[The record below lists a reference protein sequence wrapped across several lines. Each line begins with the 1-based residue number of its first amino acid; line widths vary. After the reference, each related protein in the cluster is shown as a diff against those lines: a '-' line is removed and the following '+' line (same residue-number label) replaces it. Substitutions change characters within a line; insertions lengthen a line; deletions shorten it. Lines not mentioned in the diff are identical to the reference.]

1 MKCRTS
7 RLLNSAM
14 HGRRLLVLFFTFVLV
29 NLAVVYAGDS
39 LPAHRIALSSRR
51 PDGTRNTTAAGRV
64 KLQNYGNVQY
74 VGELSFGSPPQMLT
88 VVFDTGSS
96 DTWIP
101 GISCAECG
109 FHSAFDYTQSTTFI
123 DTHEKFLDS
132 YGSGEVGG
140 VVGVDT
146 IGFGPFRVPNVRF
159 GVVTEE
165 TESLGMFIADGLV
178 GLGFESL
185 AKISRPTL
193 FTTLASHFTEVRNM
207 FAMYMTAEPNQEG
220 SELHLG
226 GYDLS
231 VVGDNA
237 SWHFTPTVKLPGFNA
252 FTYWAV
258 QMNGF
263 SVRNETDN
271 HCDPFC
277 YAIIDTGTS
286 LISIPETQ
294 YTEIVQAITRGLAC
308 DGLTCHDVTLDSF
321 PPLKLG
327 MVPDNVF
334 TLQPRDYISCDARK
348 TCRIQFQNS
357 GDEAWWV
364 LGDIFIKT
372 YYTLF
377 DVDNL
382 RVGFACNGDLC
393 KGGRGAI
400 YGDDSDTTFDMWENA
415 FLLGSVFAAGSL
427 LLFVFYMHQHNLPS
441 LDPMHPPH
449 GTDGKTPVLATT
461 HLDVKSPLLT
471 MEQFRNLNTSP
482 KGPIVT
488 SYAEARRNYS
498 QLPTAAPPAE
508 KPATVV

>member
-1 MKCRTS
+1 
-7 RLLNSAM
+7 
-14 HGRRLLVLFFTFVLV
+14 
-29 NLAVVYAGDS
+29 
-39 LPAHRIALSSRR
+39 
-51 PDGTRNTTAAGRV
+51 
-64 KLQNYGNVQY
+64 
-74 VGELSFGSPPQMLT
+74 
-88 VVFDTGSS
+88 
-96 DTWIP
+96 
-101 GISCAECG
+101 
-109 FHSAFDYTQSTTFI
+109 
-123 DTHEKFLDS
+123 
-132 YGSGEVGG
+132 
-140 VVGVDT
+140 
-146 IGFGPFRVPNVRF
+146 
-159 GVVTEE
+159 
-165 TESLGMFIADGLV
+165 
-178 GLGFESL
+178 
-185 AKISRPTL
+185 
-193 FTTLASHFTEVRNM
+193 M

-237 SWHFTPTVKLPGFNA
+237 SWHFTPTVKLPG
-252 FTYWAV
+252 
-258 QMNGF
+258 
-263 SVRNETDN
+263 
-271 HCDPFC
+271 
-277 YAIIDTGTS
+277 IIDTGTS

-357 GDEAWWV
+357 GSWWV

-449 GTDGKTPVLATT
+449 GTDDKTPILATT